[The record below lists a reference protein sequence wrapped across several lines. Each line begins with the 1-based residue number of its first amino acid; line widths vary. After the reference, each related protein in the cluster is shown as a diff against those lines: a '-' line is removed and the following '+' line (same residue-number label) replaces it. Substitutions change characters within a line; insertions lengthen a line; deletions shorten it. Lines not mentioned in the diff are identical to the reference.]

1 VPRPGRC
8 GDNLKT
14 GVDRPDLYDPQLNR
28 SFGELAEHYGV
39 LASGAPVGF
48 PERALGEPA
57 RCG

>member
-1 VPRPGRC
+1 MC
-8 GDNLKT
+8 DNLKT